1 MEGFLRFIFVAVL
14 IYYGFKIAVRYIMPW
29 VLTRFVKKQQE
40 KFNNMNNYSNYN
52 TNTNND
58 IHVKTKSNH
67 THTNDTDFGEY
78 VDFEDVDD

>member
-1 MEGFLRFIFVAVL
+1 
-14 IYYGFKIAVRYIMPW
+14 MPW

-40 KFNNMNNYSNYN
+40 KFNNMNNYSNYH

-67 THTNDTDFGEY
+67 THTNDADFGEY